1 MKKIS
6 KMLLMTVLCSLSLL
20 FAAPEFSL
28 SASAATAPGG
38 ETVQPQADII
48 EWIYETRGTKVY
60 KRLYN
65 ATTGNWVG
73 DWIYVGEVPGKG
85 GPGTGKHPYN

>member
-6 KMLLMTVLCSLSLL
+6 KMLLMAVLCSLSLL
-20 FAAPEFSL
+20 FVAPEFSI
-28 SASAATAPGG
+28 SASAATPPSEEGI
-38 ETVQPQADII
+38 QPQADII
-48 EWIYETRGTKVY
+48 EWIYEQRGTHLY

-65 ATTGNWVG
+65 ASTGNWIG

-85 GPGTGKHPYN
+85 EPIPGKHPHN